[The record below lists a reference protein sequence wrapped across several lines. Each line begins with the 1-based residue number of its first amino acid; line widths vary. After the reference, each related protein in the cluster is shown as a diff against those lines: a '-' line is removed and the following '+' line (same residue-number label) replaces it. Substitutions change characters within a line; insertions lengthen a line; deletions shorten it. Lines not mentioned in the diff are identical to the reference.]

1 MQNQNREEWL
11 KATFEDLMYWAS
23 NHECTLSRQVW
34 HSVLMAKDDVK
45 LSCGFGY
52 NCRGGKA
59 NAKVYTPD
67 QSKGGKWEVF
77 INPTIDNAED
87 ARQAVWDAMRFIH
100 KIVEDRRVILKVD
113 VPGGDYCDTYPHESL
128 DVSKI
133 KKQSTRMLKAE
144 CTDAGCGFMLRTSK
158 KHLLFAIQEVGGL
171 SCPVC
176 QSDMAH
182 DRLVPVGE

>member
-11 KATFEDLMYWAS
+11 KATFDDLMYWAS

>member
-1 MQNQNREEWL
+1 MQNREEWL
-11 KATFEDLMYWAS
+11 QATFEDLMNRARLFDDVALNVYAA
-23 NHECTLSRQVW
+23 VY
-34 HSVLMAKDDVK
+34 SVKEDVK

-67 QSKGGKWEVF
+67 QSTGGKWEVF
-77 INPTIDNAED
+77 INPQIDNAED

-100 KIVEDRRVILKVD
+100 KVCADQCRVSKVD
-113 VPGGDYCDTYPHESL
+113 VPAGDYSNDYPHESL
-128 DVSKI
+128 DVTKI
-133 KKQSTRMLKAE
+133 QRQSTRMLKAV
-144 CTDAGCGFMLRTSK
+144 CSDADCGFLLRTSK

>member
-1 MQNQNREEWL
+1 MQNREEWL
-11 KATFEDLMYWAS
+11 QATFEDLINRAR
-23 NHECTLSRQVW
+23 HEHAARDVW
-34 HSVLMAKDDVK
+34 FFVDKAKEDVK

-52 NCRGGKA
+52 NCRGGKQ

-87 ARQAVWDAMRFIH
+87 ARQAVWDAMRYIH
-100 KIVEDRRVILKVD
+100 KVCSDRRIILQVD
-113 VPGGDYCDTYPHESL
+113 VPAGDYNNDYPHESL
-128 DVSKI
+128 DVTKI
-133 KKQSTRMLKAE
+133 KKQSTRMMKAL
-144 CTDAGCGFMLRTSK
+144 CSDADCGFAFRTTR
-158 KHLLFAIQEVGGL
+158 KHLQFAIDEVGGV

>member
-1 MQNQNREEWL
+1 MQNREEWL
-11 KATFEDLMYWAS
+11 QATFEDLMNRARLFDDVALNVYAA
-23 NHECTLSRQVW
+23 VY
-34 HSVLMAKDDVK
+34 SVKEDVK

-100 KIVEDRRVILKVD
+100 KVVVDRRRMVTVD
-113 VPGGDYCDTYPHESL
+113 FPPGNYCDTYPHESL
-128 DVSKI
+128 DVTKI

-144 CTDAGCGFMLRTSK
+144 CTDADCGFLLRTSK
-158 KHLLFAIQEVGGL
+158 KHLQFAIDEVGGL